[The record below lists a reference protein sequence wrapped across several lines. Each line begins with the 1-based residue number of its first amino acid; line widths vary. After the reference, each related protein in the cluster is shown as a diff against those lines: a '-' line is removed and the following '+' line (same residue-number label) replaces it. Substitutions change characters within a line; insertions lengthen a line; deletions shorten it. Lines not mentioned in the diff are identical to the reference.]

1 MKKFG
6 LFISIAL
13 LTAFVGCDSDDVEDP
28 VVPAVSKPVVAVSE
42 NTPTS
47 FGVEWDAVDEAAG
60 YQYVVTESDA
70 AGNTSEFCPET
81 QTDKTSLRFD
91 DAAAGAKYTVKV
103 KALAAAD
110 SQLADSEYAEI
121 FVETPA
127 EGLSSQTFAFTV
139 DPVGYD
145 SAKVKV
151 EPSIADE
158 TYFFAVVKSSL
169 LLDKNSNAIIEM
181 LKKDIEPESL
191 VKGEQTIETKWLDPE
206 TAYVAVA
213 FGYDADRGASTSVLS
228 RSKKFSTVVDPR
240 MSIDVSV
247 MNAGDEAISA
257 KCVPSGSGSYF
268 VTAVKS
274 ADVAGMSDREILD
287 AQLAALNAEIDKSGW
302 DAVAAAQFR
311 SGTSNY
317 NASGLSIGT
326 EYSVVAFGV
335 QKSAAGKAEETTRLF
350 KANTKTTAPEAVVGF
365 SLNVIDGSQ
374 LADPQVGKAA
384 VGFQFEPN
392 AATKTYA
399 YGVFYETVLEGGY
412 SDSDLIAM
420 MTGDPASMIDAA
432 TDSEGNFRG
441 YYVFEWGERV
451 VVMTVGLNALGQPGP
466 LQKKLIEI
474 TEDGQGGGGNEPTEP
489 IERGDASL
497 TFEHQIVDGGS
508 LDPQYSGYPTL
519 VLQFKPDAKCVDYRW
534 AEGLVVN
541 VVEQFGEDMLLS
553 TLFLDES
560 LKNTGSASDPDLTW
574 NDRSMTSN
582 DVGGTIYFPSVLGES
597 FDVVAVAFDADK
609 LPGKMVSATVTFPS
623 SLDPASVA
631 MKIPTS
637 SVVRSYKKSTTL
649 QLLDR
654 TSRLNRYELK

>member
-47 FGVEWDAVDEAAG
+47 FGVEWDAVDKAAG

-139 DPVGYD
+139 DDPVGYD
-145 SAKVKV
+145 SATVKV

-191 VKGEQTIETKWLDPE
+191 VKGERTIETKWLDPE

-228 RSKKFSTVVDPR
+228 RSKKFSTAVDPR

-350 KANTKTTAPEAVVGF
+350 KANTKTTSPEAKVQ
-365 SLNVIDGSQ
+365 LTYVIDDGDKYVYV
-374 LADPQVGKAA
+374 DPDFAGKAVMLFDLVPNEATAKWA
-384 VGFQFEPN
+384 VGL
-392 AATKTYA
+392 
-399 YGVFYETVLEGGY
+399 FYETVLEMPEA
-412 SDSDLIAM
+412 DIIAFM
-420 MTGDPASMIDAA
+420 LGDPANLYTDAL
-432 TDSEGNFRG
+432 TDR
-441 YYVFEWGERV
+441 VVPLEWGEV
-451 VVMTVGLNALGQPGP
+451 LYVTTIGVNAAGVTGP
-466 LQKKLIEI
+466 LSMTRVEAVM
-474 TEDGQGGGGNEPTEP
+474 DGNQGGGDEPTP
-489 IERGDASL
+489 PTTERSNASVGLSNSLFNDEGDPAAQITFSPNSDCAS
-497 TFEHQIVDGGS
+497 FRFMI
-508 LDPQYSGYPTL
+508 GYGP
-519 VLQFKPDAKCVDYRW
+519 
-534 AEGLVVN
+534 GLV
-541 VVEQFGEDMLLS
+541 EEAGEEAMIAAFG
-553 TLFLDES
+553 DES
-560 LKNTGSASDPDLTW
+560 LNKSTNPEGLWYDS
-574 NDRSMTSN
+574 
-582 DVGGTIYFPSVLGES
+582 SVLQGS
-597 FDVVAVAFDADK
+597 NGAVFTFVKDALGATVCNYALAYDAEGV
-609 LPGKMVSATVTFPS
+609 PGKISVDTMQFPASLDDLPTSPS
-623 SLDPASVA
+623 SA
-631 MKIPTS
+631 PTS
-637 SVVRSYKKSTTL
+637 SMMFHTRYRHL
-649 QLLDR
+649 AAIELMDR
-654 TSRLNRYELK
+654 TSRLKVSNLK

>member
-127 EGLSSQTFAFTV
+127 KGLSSQTFAFTV

-145 SAKVKV
+145 SATVKV

-191 VKGEQTIETKWLDPE
+191 IKGEQTIETKWLDPE

-228 RSKKFSTVVDPR
+228 RSEKFSTAVDPR

-350 KANTKTTAPEAVVGF
+350 KANTKTTSPEAKVQ
-365 SLNVIDGSQ
+365 LTYVIDDGDKYVYV
-374 LADPQVGKAA
+374 DPDFAGKAVMLFDLVPNEATAKWA
-384 VGFQFEPN
+384 VSL
-392 AATKTYA
+392 
-399 YGVFYETVLEGGY
+399 FYETVLEMPEA
-412 SDSDLIAM
+412 DIIAFM
-420 MTGDPASMIDAA
+420 LGDPANLYTDAL
-432 TDSEGNFRG
+432 TDR
-441 YYVFEWGERV
+441 VVPLEWGEVLYVTTIGVNAAGVTGPLSMTRV
-451 VVMTVGLNALGQPGP
+451 EAVMDGNQGGDEPTPPTTERSNASVGLSNSLFNDEGNPAAQITFSPNSDCASFRFMIGYGP
-466 LQKKLIEI
+466 
-474 TEDGQGGGGNEPTEP
+474 
-489 IERGDASL
+489 
-497 TFEHQIVDGGS
+497 
-508 LDPQYSGYPTL
+508 
-519 VLQFKPDAKCVDYRW
+519 
-534 AEGLVVN
+534 GLV
-541 VVEQFGEDMLLS
+541 EEAGEEAMIAAFG
-553 TLFLDES
+553 DES
-560 LKNTGSASDPDLTW
+560 LNMSTNPEGLWYDS
-574 NDRSMTSN
+574 
-582 DVGGTIYFPSVLGES
+582 SVLQGS
-597 FDVVAVAFDADK
+597 NGAVFTFVKDALGATVCNYALAYDAEGV
-609 LPGKMVSATVTFPS
+609 PGKISVDTMQFPASLDDLPTSPS
-623 SLDPASVA
+623 SA
-631 MKIPTS
+631 PTS
-637 SVVRSYKKSTTL
+637 SMMFHTRYRHL
-649 QLLDR
+649 AAIELIDR
-654 TSRLNRYELK
+654 TSRLKVSNLK

>member
-145 SAKVKV
+145 SATVKV

-191 VKGEQTIETKWLDPE
+191 VKGEQTIEAKWLDPE

-228 RSKKFSTVVDPR
+228 RSEKFSTAVDPR

-350 KANTKTTAPEAVVGF
+350 KANTKTTSPEAKVQ
-365 SLNVIDGSQ
+365 LTYVIDDGDKYVYV
-374 LADPQVGKAA
+374 DPDFAGKAVMLFDLVPNEATAKWA
-384 VGFQFEPN
+384 VGL
-392 AATKTYA
+392 
-399 YGVFYETVLEGGY
+399 FYETVLEMPEA
-412 SDSDLIAM
+412 DIIAFM
-420 MTGDPASMIDAA
+420 LGDPANLYTDAL
-432 TDSEGNFRG
+432 TDR
-441 YYVFEWGERV
+441 VVPLEWGEVLYVTTIGVNAAGVTGPLSMTRV
-451 VVMTVGLNALGQPGP
+451 EAVMDGNQEGGDEPTPPTTERSNASVGLSNSLFNDEGDPAAQITFSPNSDCASFRFMIGYGP
-466 LQKKLIEI
+466 
-474 TEDGQGGGGNEPTEP
+474 
-489 IERGDASL
+489 
-497 TFEHQIVDGGS
+497 
-508 LDPQYSGYPTL
+508 
-519 VLQFKPDAKCVDYRW
+519 
-534 AEGLVVN
+534 GLV
-541 VVEQFGEDMLLS
+541 EEAGEEAMIAAFG
-553 TLFLDES
+553 DES
-560 LKNTGSASDPDLTW
+560 LNKSTNPEGLWYDS
-574 NDRSMTSN
+574 
-582 DVGGTIYFPSVLGES
+582 SVLQGS
-597 FDVVAVAFDADK
+597 NGAVFTFVKDALGATVCNYALAYDAEGV
-609 LPGKMVSATVTFPS
+609 PGKISVDTMQFPASLDDLPTSPS
-623 SLDPASVA
+623 SA
-631 MKIPTS
+631 PTS
-637 SVVRSYKKSTTL
+637 SMMFHTRYRHL
-649 QLLDR
+649 AAIELMDR
-654 TSRLNRYELK
+654 TSRLKVSNLK

>member
-47 FGVEWDAVDEAAG
+47 FGVEWDAVDKAAG

-70 AGNTSEFCPET
+70 AGNTSEFLSRNPDRQDVAAFRRCGRRCEIYG
-81 QTDKTSLRFD
+81 QGEGARSCRL
-91 DAAAGAKYTVKV
+91 AAGRFGICRNLRRDAGRGTFV
-103 KALAAAD
+103 AD
-110 SQLADSEYAEI
+110 VRLHGRR
-121 FVETPA
+121 PR
-127 EGLSSQTFAFTV
+127 
-139 DPVGYD
+139 GYD
-145 SAKVKV
+145 SATVKV

-191 VKGEQTIETKWLDPE
+191 VKGEQTIEAKWLDPE

-228 RSKKFSTVVDPR
+228 RSEKFSTAVDPR

-350 KANTKTTAPEAVVGF
+350 KANTKTTSPEAKVQ
-365 SLNVIDGSQ
+365 LTYVIDDGDKYCMSIPISQ
-374 LADPQVGKAA
+374 
-384 VGFQFEPN
+384 
-392 AATKTYA
+392 
-399 YGVFYETVLEGGY
+399 
-412 SDSDLIAM
+412 
-420 MTGDPASMIDAA
+420 
-432 TDSEGNFRG
+432 
-441 YYVFEWGERV
+441 
-451 VVMTVGLNALGQPGP
+451 
-466 LQKKLIEI
+466 
-474 TEDGQGGGGNEPTEP
+474 
-489 IERGDASL
+489 
-497 TFEHQIVDGGS
+497 
-508 LDPQYSGYPTL
+508 
-519 VLQFKPDAKCVDYRW
+519 
-534 AEGLVVN
+534 
-541 VVEQFGEDMLLS
+541 
-553 TLFLDES
+553 
-560 LKNTGSASDPDLTW
+560 
-574 NDRSMTSN
+574 
-582 DVGGTIYFPSVLGES
+582 
-597 FDVVAVAFDADK
+597 
-609 LPGKMVSATVTFPS
+609 
-623 SLDPASVA
+623 
-631 MKIPTS
+631 
-637 SVVRSYKKSTTL
+637 VRP
-649 QLLDR
+649 
-654 TSRLNRYELK
+654 

>member
-145 SAKVKV
+145 SATVKV

-191 VKGEQTIETKWLDPE
+191 VKGEQTIEAKWLDPE

-228 RSKKFSTVVDPR
+228 RSEKFSTAVDPR

-311 SGTSNY
+311 SGTSYY

-350 KANTKTTAPEAVVGF
+350 KANTKTTSPEAKVQ
-365 SLNVIDGSQ
+365 LTYVIDDGDKYVYV
-374 LADPQVGKAA
+374 DPDFAGKAVMLFDLVPNEATAKWA
-384 VGFQFEPN
+384 VGL
-392 AATKTYA
+392 
-399 YGVFYETVLEGGY
+399 FYETVLEMPEA
-412 SDSDLIAM
+412 DIIAFM
-420 MTGDPASMIDAA
+420 LGDPANLYTDAL
-432 TDSEGNFRG
+432 TDR
-441 YYVFEWGERV
+441 VVPLEWGEV
-451 VVMTVGLNALGQPGP
+451 LYVTTIGVNAAGVTGP
-466 LQKKLIEI
+466 LSMTRVEAVM
-474 TEDGQGGGGNEPTEP
+474 DGNQGGGDEPTP
-489 IERGDASL
+489 PTTERSNASVGLSNSLFNDEGDPAAQITFSPNSDCAS
-497 TFEHQIVDGGS
+497 FRFMI
-508 LDPQYSGYPTL
+508 GYGP
-519 VLQFKPDAKCVDYRW
+519 
-534 AEGLVVN
+534 GLV
-541 VVEQFGEDMLLS
+541 EEAGEEAMIAAFG
-553 TLFLDES
+553 DES
-560 LKNTGSASDPDLTW
+560 LNKSTNPEGLWYDS
-574 NDRSMTSN
+574 
-582 DVGGTIYFPSVLGES
+582 SVLQGS
-597 FDVVAVAFDADK
+597 NGAVFTFVKDALGATVCNYALAYDAEGV
-609 LPGKMVSATVTFPS
+609 PGKISVDTMQFPASLDDLPTSPS
-623 SLDPASVA
+623 SA
-631 MKIPTS
+631 PTS
-637 SVVRSYKKSTTL
+637 SMMFHTRYRHL
-649 QLLDR
+649 AAIELMDR
-654 TSRLNRYELK
+654 TSRLKVSNLK